1 MVVHFI
7 CRGNAFRS
15 IIAEAYLNSLN
26 MPGLTVLST
35 GTVASQYKEL
45 NSVNFPKT
53 LSLLQK
59 HGIQQHAKDHYA
71 DDTTQEAIDKSDIII
86 LLNEAA
92 YNEAAGRFK
101 LPGNAYVWDITD
113 IGEKAVSLARMRRET
128 GSQKMSSGRLL
139 KT

>member
-1 MVVHFI
+1 
-7 CRGNAFRS
+7 
-15 IIAEAYLNSLN
+15 